1 MVQLSLP
8 KNSVPIKG
16 NSYSNV
22 DLLDEQSQQNHD
34 IRVINVYRW
43 SGDENTPPQI
53 DRFEID
59 VKKAG
64 TMVLDILNQ
73 IKAELDPS
81 LTFRKSCREG
91 VCGSCAMNIDGVN
104 TLACQKNIEECSD
117 VINIY
122 PLPHMK
128 VIKDLVVDLKKAFEQ
143 FKSIKPW
150 LSKKTPNNKKE
161 NYQSIEDRDKLDG
174 MWECVMCFS
183 CSTSCPS
190 YWWNEDKY
198 LGPAVLLQA
207 NRWIQDSRD
216 EEKKERLAI
225 LQEKLNKLSFS
236 YSRRM
241 MGSTQ
246 RCLVTGPS
254 KKDPGELQART
265 INNRIVNFKRG
276 LAKEGDL
283 VDVEIVDVFSNSLRG
298 RLLDGDNDL
307 TYRAG

>member
-8 KNSVPIKG
+8 KSSVPIKG

-128 VIKDLVVDLKKAFEQ
+128 VLKDLVVDLKKAFEQ

-216 EEKKERLAI
+216 EEKKERLNELDDSFKLYRCHSIMNCTNSCPKGLNPAKAI
-225 LQEKLNKLSFS
+225 AEIKNEI
-236 YSRRM
+236 
-241 MGSTQ
+241 
-246 RCLVTGPS
+246 S
-254 KKDPGELQART
+254 K
-265 INNRIVNFKRG
+265 IN
-276 LAKEGDL
+276 
-283 VDVEIVDVFSNSLRG
+283 S
-298 RLLDGDNDL
+298 
-307 TYRAG
+307 

>member
-16 NSYSNV
+16 KSYSNV

-128 VIKDLVVDLKKAFEQ
+128 VLKDLVVDLKKAFEQ

-216 EEKKERLAI
+216 EEKKERLNELDDSFKLYRCHSIMNCTNSCPKGLNPAKAI
-225 LQEKLNKLSFS
+225 AEIKNEI
-236 YSRRM
+236 
-241 MGSTQ
+241 
-246 RCLVTGPS
+246 S
-254 KKDPGELQART
+254 K
-265 INNRIVNFKRG
+265 I
-276 LAKEGDL
+276 
-283 VDVEIVDVFSNSLRG
+283 
-298 RLLDGDNDL
+298 DN
-307 TYRAG
+307 

>member
-16 NSYSNV
+16 KSYSNV

-128 VIKDLVVDLKKAFEQ
+128 VLKDLVVDLKKAFEQ

-150 LSKKTPNNKKE
+150 LNKKTPNNKKE

-183 CSTSCPS
+183 
-190 YWWNEDKY
+190 
-198 LGPAVLLQA
+198 
-207 NRWIQDSRD
+207 
-216 EEKKERLAI
+216 
-225 LQEKLNKLSFS
+225 LNSPTEIS
-236 YSRRM
+236 
-241 MGSTQ
+241 
-246 RCLVTGPS
+246 P
-254 KKDPGELQART
+254 EL
-265 INNRIVNFKRG
+265 F
-276 LAKEGDL
+276 LME
-283 VDVEIVDVFSNSLRG
+283 
-298 RLLDGDNDL
+298 
-307 TYRAG
+307 

>member
-117 VINIY
+117 EINIY

-216 EEKKERLAI
+216 EEKKERLNELDDSFKLYRCHSIMNCTNSCPKGLNPAKAI
-225 LQEKLNKLSFS
+225 AEIKNEI
-236 YSRRM
+236 
-241 MGSTQ
+241 
-246 RCLVTGPS
+246 S
-254 KKDPGELQART
+254 K
-265 INNRIVNFKRG
+265 IN
-276 LAKEGDL
+276 
-283 VDVEIVDVFSNSLRG
+283 S
-298 RLLDGDNDL
+298 
-307 TYRAG
+307 

>member
-16 NSYSNV
+16 KSYSNV

-73 IKAELDPS
+73 IKAEVDPS

-104 TLACQKNIEECSD
+104 TLAYQKNIEECSD

-128 VIKDLVVDLKKAFEQ
+128 VLKDLVVDLKKAFEQ

-216 EEKKERLAI
+216 EEKKERLNELDDSFKLYRCHSIMNCTNSCPKGLNPAKAI
-225 LQEKLNKLSFS
+225 AEIKNEI
-236 YSRRM
+236 
-241 MGSTQ
+241 
-246 RCLVTGPS
+246 S
-254 KKDPGELQART
+254 KID
-265 INNRIVNFKRG
+265 
-276 LAKEGDL
+276 
-283 VDVEIVDVFSNSLRG
+283 S
-298 RLLDGDNDL
+298 
-307 TYRAG
+307 

>member
-128 VIKDLVVDLKKAFEQ
+128 VLKDLVVDLKKAFEQ

-216 EEKKERLAI
+216 EEKKERL
-225 LQEKLNKLSFS
+225 
-236 YSRRM
+236 
-241 MGSTQ
+241 
-246 RCLVTGPS
+246 
-254 KKDPGELQART
+254 
-265 INNRIVNFKRG
+265 
-276 LAKEGDL
+276 
-283 VDVEIVDVFSNSLRG
+283 
-298 RLLDGDNDL
+298 NDL
-307 TYRAG
+307 DDSFKLYRCHSIMNCTNSCPKGLNPAKAIAEIKNEISKINS

>member
-16 NSYSNV
+16 KSYSNI

-64 TMVLDILNQ
+64 TMVLDILNK

-128 VIKDLVVDLKKAFEQ
+128 VLKDLVVDLKKAFEQ

-216 EEKKERLAI
+216 EEKKERLNELDDSFKLYRCHSIMNCTNSCPKGLNPAKAI
-225 LQEKLNKLSFS
+225 AEIKNEI
-236 YSRRM
+236 
-241 MGSTQ
+241 
-246 RCLVTGPS
+246 S
-254 KKDPGELQART
+254 K
-265 INNRIVNFKRG
+265 IN
-276 LAKEGDL
+276 
-283 VDVEIVDVFSNSLRG
+283 S
-298 RLLDGDNDL
+298 
-307 TYRAG
+307 

>member
-91 VCGSCAMNIDGVN
+91 VCGCCAMNIDGVN

-216 EEKKERLAI
+216 EEKKERLNELDDSFKLYRCHSIMNCTNSCPKGLNPAKAI
-225 LQEKLNKLSFS
+225 AEIKNEI
-236 YSRRM
+236 
-241 MGSTQ
+241 
-246 RCLVTGPS
+246 S
-254 KKDPGELQART
+254 KID
-265 INNRIVNFKRG
+265 
-276 LAKEGDL
+276 
-283 VDVEIVDVFSNSLRG
+283 S
-298 RLLDGDNDL
+298 
-307 TYRAG
+307 

>member
-43 SGDENTPPQI
+43 SGEENTPPQI

-128 VIKDLVVDLKKAFEQ
+128 VLKDLVVDLKKAFEQ

-161 NYQSIEDRDKLDG
+161 NYQSIQDRDKLDG

-216 EEKKERLAI
+216 EEKK
-225 LQEKLNKLSFS
+225 
-236 YSRRM
+236 
-241 MGSTQ
+241 
-246 RCLVTGPS
+246 
-254 KKDPGELQART
+254 KD
-265 INNRIVNFKRG
+265 
-276 LAKEGDL
+276 
-283 VDVEIVDVFSNSLRG
+283 
-298 RLLDGDNDL
+298 
-307 TYRAG
+307 

>member
-16 NSYSNV
+16 KSYSNV

-81 LTFRKSCREG
+81 ITFRKSCREG

-117 VINIY
+117 IINIY

-128 VIKDLVVDLKKAFEQ
+128 VLKDLVVDLKKAFEQ

-216 EEKKERLAI
+216 EEKKERLNELDDSFKLYRCHSIMNCTNSCPKGLNPAKAI
-225 LQEKLNKLSFS
+225 AEIKNEI
-236 YSRRM
+236 
-241 MGSTQ
+241 
-246 RCLVTGPS
+246 S
-254 KKDPGELQART
+254 KSD
-265 INNRIVNFKRG
+265 
-276 LAKEGDL
+276 
-283 VDVEIVDVFSNSLRG
+283 S
-298 RLLDGDNDL
+298 
-307 TYRAG
+307 

>member
-16 NSYSNV
+16 KSYSNV

-64 TMVLDILNQ
+64 TMVLDILNK

-150 LSKKTPNNKKE
+150 LSKKTPNNEKE

-216 EEKKERLAI
+216 EEKKERLNELDDSFKLYRCHSIMNCTNSCPKGLNPAKAI
-225 LQEKLNKLSFS
+225 AEIKNEI
-236 YSRRM
+236 
-241 MGSTQ
+241 
-246 RCLVTGPS
+246 S
-254 KKDPGELQART
+254 KID
-265 INNRIVNFKRG
+265 
-276 LAKEGDL
+276 
-283 VDVEIVDVFSNSLRG
+283 S
-298 RLLDGDNDL
+298 
-307 TYRAG
+307 

>member
-16 NSYSNV
+16 KSYSNV

-128 VIKDLVVDLKKAFEQ
+128 VLKDLVVDLKKAFEQ

-216 EEKKERLAI
+216 EEKKERLNELDDSFKLYRCHSIMNCTNSCPKGLNPAKAI
-225 LQEKLNKLSFS
+225 AEIKNEI
-236 YSRRM
+236 
-241 MGSTQ
+241 
-246 RCLVTGPS
+246 S
-254 KKDPGELQART
+254 K
-265 INNRIVNFKRG
+265 IN
-276 LAKEGDL
+276 
-283 VDVEIVDVFSNSLRG
+283 S
-298 RLLDGDNDL
+298 
-307 TYRAG
+307 

>member
-34 IRVINVYRW
+34 IRVVNVYRW
-43 SGDENTPPQI
+43 SGEENTPPQI

-128 VIKDLVVDLKKAFEQ
+128 VLKDLVVDLKKAFEQ

-216 EEKKERLAI
+216 EEKKERLNELDDSFKLYRCHSIMNCTNSCPKGLNPAKAI
-225 LQEKLNKLSFS
+225 
-236 YSRRM
+236 
-241 MGSTQ
+241 
-246 RCLVTGPS
+246 
-254 KKDPGELQART
+254 A
-265 INNRIVNFKRG
+265 
-276 LAKEGDL
+276 
-283 VDVEIVDVFSNSLRG
+283 EIKNEISNIDSL
-298 RLLDGDNDL
+298 
-307 TYRAG
+307 

>member
-8 KNSVPIKG
+8 KNSIPIKG
-16 NSYSNV
+16 NLYSNV

-104 TLACQKNIEECSD
+104 TLACQKNIDECSD

-128 VIKDLVVDLKKAFEQ
+128 VLKDLVVDLKKAFEQ

-216 EEKKERLAI
+216 EEKKERLNE
-225 LQEKLNKLSFS
+225 LDDSFKL
-236 YSRRM
+236 
-241 MGSTQ
+241 
-246 RCLVTGPS
+246 
-254 KKDPGELQART
+254 
-265 INNRIVNFKRG
+265 
-276 LAKEGDL
+276 
-283 VDVEIVDVFSNSLRG
+283 
-298 RLLDGDNDL
+298 
-307 TYRAG
+307 

>member
-59 VKKAG
+59 VKKAC
-64 TMVLDILNQ
+64 TMVLDILNK

-216 EEKKERLAI
+216 EEKKERLNELDDSFKLYRCHSIMNCTNSCPKGLNPAKAI
-225 LQEKLNKLSFS
+225 AEIKNEI
-236 YSRRM
+236 
-241 MGSTQ
+241 
-246 RCLVTGPS
+246 S
-254 KKDPGELQART
+254 KID
-265 INNRIVNFKRG
+265 
-276 LAKEGDL
+276 
-283 VDVEIVDVFSNSLRG
+283 S
-298 RLLDGDNDL
+298 
-307 TYRAG
+307 

>member
-198 LGPAVLLQA
+198 LGPAVLIQA

-216 EEKKERLAI
+216 EEKKERLNELDDSFKLYRCHSIMNCTNSCPKGLNPAKAI
-225 LQEKLNKLSFS
+225 AEIKNEI
-236 YSRRM
+236 
-241 MGSTQ
+241 
-246 RCLVTGPS
+246 S
-254 KKDPGELQART
+254 KID
-265 INNRIVNFKRG
+265 
-276 LAKEGDL
+276 
-283 VDVEIVDVFSNSLRG
+283 S
-298 RLLDGDNDL
+298 
-307 TYRAG
+307 

>member
-16 NSYSNV
+16 KSYSNV

-43 SGDENTPPQI
+43 SGDENIPPQI

-216 EEKKERLAI
+216 EEKKERLNELDDSFKLYRCHSIMNCTNSCPKGLNPAKAI
-225 LQEKLNKLSFS
+225 AEIKNEI
-236 YSRRM
+236 
-241 MGSTQ
+241 
-246 RCLVTGPS
+246 S
-254 KKDPGELQART
+254 KID
-265 INNRIVNFKRG
+265 
-276 LAKEGDL
+276 
-283 VDVEIVDVFSNSLRG
+283 S
-298 RLLDGDNDL
+298 
-307 TYRAG
+307 

>member
-104 TLACQKNIEECSD
+104 TLACQKNIGECSD

-128 VIKDLVVDLKKAFEQ
+128 VLKDLVVDLKKAFEQ

-150 LSKKTPNNKKE
+150 LNKKTPNNKKE

-216 EEKKERLAI
+216 EEKKERLNELDDSFKLYRCHSIMNCTNSCPKGLNPAKAI
-225 LQEKLNKLSFS
+225 AEIKNEI
-236 YSRRM
+236 
-241 MGSTQ
+241 
-246 RCLVTGPS
+246 S
-254 KKDPGELQART
+254 K
-265 INNRIVNFKRG
+265 IN
-276 LAKEGDL
+276 
-283 VDVEIVDVFSNSLRG
+283 S
-298 RLLDGDNDL
+298 
-307 TYRAG
+307 

>member
-8 KNSVPIKG
+8 KNSIPIKG

-216 EEKKERLAI
+216 EEKKERLNELDDSFKLYRCHSIMNCTNSCPKGLNPAKAI
-225 LQEKLNKLSFS
+225 AEIKNEI
-236 YSRRM
+236 
-241 MGSTQ
+241 
-246 RCLVTGPS
+246 S
-254 KKDPGELQART
+254 K
-265 INNRIVNFKRG
+265 IN
-276 LAKEGDL
+276 
-283 VDVEIVDVFSNSLRG
+283 S
-298 RLLDGDNDL
+298 
-307 TYRAG
+307 

>member
-16 NSYSNV
+16 KSYSNV

-117 VINIY
+117 LINIY

-216 EEKKERLAI
+216 EEKKERLNELDDSFKLYRCHSIMNCTNSCPKGLNPAKAI
-225 LQEKLNKLSFS
+225 AEIKNEI
-236 YSRRM
+236 
-241 MGSTQ
+241 
-246 RCLVTGPS
+246 S
-254 KKDPGELQART
+254 KID
-265 INNRIVNFKRG
+265 
-276 LAKEGDL
+276 
-283 VDVEIVDVFSNSLRG
+283 S
-298 RLLDGDNDL
+298 
-307 TYRAG
+307 

>member
-8 KNSVPIKG
+8 KNSIPIKG

-150 LSKKTPNNKKE
+150 LSKKTPNNEKE

-216 EEKKERLAI
+216 EEKKERLNELDDSFKLYRCHSIMNCTNSCPKGLNPAKAI
-225 LQEKLNKLSFS
+225 AEIKNEI
-236 YSRRM
+236 
-241 MGSTQ
+241 
-246 RCLVTGPS
+246 S
-254 KKDPGELQART
+254 KID
-265 INNRIVNFKRG
+265 
-276 LAKEGDL
+276 
-283 VDVEIVDVFSNSLRG
+283 S
-298 RLLDGDNDL
+298 
-307 TYRAG
+307 

>member
-43 SGDENTPPQI
+43 SGDENAPPQI

-81 LTFRKSCREG
+81 ITFRKSCREG

-216 EEKKERLAI
+216 EEKKERLNELDDSFKLYRCHSIMNCTNSCPKGLNPAKAI
-225 LQEKLNKLSFS
+225 AEIKNEI
-236 YSRRM
+236 
-241 MGSTQ
+241 
-246 RCLVTGPS
+246 S
-254 KKDPGELQART
+254 K
-265 INNRIVNFKRG
+265 IN
-276 LAKEGDL
+276 
-283 VDVEIVDVFSNSLRG
+283 S
-298 RLLDGDNDL
+298 
-307 TYRAG
+307 

>member
-128 VIKDLVVDLKKAFEQ
+128 VLKDLVVDLKKAFEQ

-216 EEKKERLAI
+216 EEKKERL
-225 LQEKLNKLSFS
+225 
-236 YSRRM
+236 
-241 MGSTQ
+241 
-246 RCLVTGPS
+246 
-254 KKDPGELQART
+254 
-265 INNRIVNFKRG
+265 
-276 LAKEGDL
+276 
-283 VDVEIVDVFSNSLRG
+283 
-298 RLLDGDNDL
+298 NDL
-307 TYRAG
+307 DDSFKLYRCHSIMNCTNSCPKGLNPAKAIAEIKNEISKIDS

>member
-128 VIKDLVVDLKKAFEQ
+128 VLKDLVVDLKKAFEQ

-216 EEKKERLAI
+216 EEKKERLNELDDSFKLYRCHSIMNCTNSCPKGLNPAKAI
-225 LQEKLNKLSFS
+225 AEIKNEI
-236 YSRRM
+236 
-241 MGSTQ
+241 
-246 RCLVTGPS
+246 S
-254 KKDPGELQART
+254 KIDT
-265 INNRIVNFKRG
+265 
-276 LAKEGDL
+276 
-283 VDVEIVDVFSNSLRG
+283 
-298 RLLDGDNDL
+298 
-307 TYRAG
+307 

>member
-43 SGDENTPPQI
+43 SGEENTPPQI

-128 VIKDLVVDLKKAFEQ
+128 VLKDLVVDLKKAFEQ

-150 LSKKTPNNKKE
+150 LIKKTPNNKKE
-161 NYQSIEDRDKLDG
+161 NNQSIKDRDKLDG

-216 EEKKERLAI
+216 EEKKERLNELDDSFKLYRCHSIMNCTNSCPKGLNPAKAI
-225 LQEKLNKLSFS
+225 
-236 YSRRM
+236 
-241 MGSTQ
+241 
-246 RCLVTGPS
+246 
-254 KKDPGELQART
+254 A
-265 INNRIVNFKRG
+265 
-276 LAKEGDL
+276 
-283 VDVEIVDVFSNSLRG
+283 EIKNEISNIDS
-298 RLLDGDNDL
+298 
-307 TYRAG
+307 

>member
-16 NSYSNV
+16 KSYSNV

-104 TLACQKNIEECSD
+104 TLACQKNIEACSD
-117 VINIY
+117 VIKIY
-122 PLPHMK
+122 ALPDMK

-216 EEKKERLAI
+216 EEKKERLNELDDSFKLYRCHSIMNCTNSCPKGLNPAKAI
-225 LQEKLNKLSFS
+225 AEIKNEI
-236 YSRRM
+236 
-241 MGSTQ
+241 
-246 RCLVTGPS
+246 S
-254 KKDPGELQART
+254 KID
-265 INNRIVNFKRG
+265 
-276 LAKEGDL
+276 
-283 VDVEIVDVFSNSLRG
+283 S
-298 RLLDGDNDL
+298 
-307 TYRAG
+307 

>member
-34 IRVINVYRW
+34 IRFINVYRW

-150 LSKKTPNNKKE
+150 LSKKTPNNEKE

-216 EEKKERLAI
+216 EEKKERLNELDDSFKLYRCHSIMNCTNSCPKGLNPAKAI
-225 LQEKLNKLSFS
+225 AEIKNEI
-236 YSRRM
+236 
-241 MGSTQ
+241 
-246 RCLVTGPS
+246 S
-254 KKDPGELQART
+254 KID
-265 INNRIVNFKRG
+265 
-276 LAKEGDL
+276 
-283 VDVEIVDVFSNSLRG
+283 S
-298 RLLDGDNDL
+298 
-307 TYRAG
+307 